1 MRKRLGFAA
10 LAAVFAIGGA
20 ASAQEIVRIGTEA
33 AYLPYNGTDA
43 SGQIVG
49 FEVDMGRELCRRIGI
64 TCEFVG
70 QAWDGIIPSLLGG
83 RYDMI
88 IAALTIT
95 EERKRQ
101 VEFTQAYAASPTWF
115 VAAEDGPLAAAK
127 TLEEAHAALQG
138 LTIGVQRGTI
148 QQNFLEEA
156 MPDIQASLYDTQDD
170 LNLDLVAGRVDAGVA
185 DSSGWVPFLKSGDGQ
200 AYAPFGP
207 DLTGDDFPVLGSGVG
222 IAFRPDDDDLRA
234 SFDAAVDTM
243 QADGSLS
250 ALSVQ
255 WFGYDISTK

>member
-1 MRKRLGFAA
+1 MKLGFAA
-10 LAAVFAIGGA
+10 LAAALAIGGA
-20 ASAQEIVRIGTEA
+20 AGAQDTVRIGTEA

-43 SGQIVG
+43 SGQIIG

-95 EERKRQ
+95 EERKQQ

-115 VAAEDGPLAAAK
+115 VAAKDGPLAAAN
-127 TLEEAHAALQG
+127 TLEEVHAALAS
-138 LTIGVQRGTI
+138 LTTGVQRGTI
-148 QQNFLEEA
+148 QQNFLEEE
-156 MPDIQASLYDTQDD
+156 MPDIRASLYDTQDD
-170 LNLDLVAGRVDAGVA
+170 LNLDLVSGRVDAGVA

-207 DLTGDDFPVLGSGVG
+207 ALTGDDFPVLGGGVG

-234 SFDAAVDTM
+234 KFDTAIDTM
-243 QADGSLS
+243 QADGSLT